1 MKTAVGPFVIV
12 NMKEYNIIC
21 SNKATSRGR
30 AMRCRVEK
38 RASKRFRVGAAAM
51 TPWSPTASP
60 LHVRT
65 ETTVCLIGTVL
76 ITHSRP
82 FQFHPLTSF
91 GACICTWLQRKVATV
106 GPEHRLSVP
115 AGFVSLRFVSYQGTK
130 GAKAWAELSPEARRP
145 FFCLLAPIRNSTQ
158 AIPPNSYSL
167 AVAQSVYSCR
177 QVLFSVET
185 WPLVGRI
192 LSVSL
197 HMHGTGIST

>member
-12 NMKEYNIIC
+12 NMIEYNIIC

-106 GPEHRLSVP
+106 GPEHRLS
-115 AGFVSLRFVSYQGTK
+115 ALFRFVSFRTK
-130 GAKAWAELSPEARRP
+130 GPKGPKLGRNCPPKPKDPFLSPSADSQFYPGYPSGVLSLGAALTALQRYCFRWRP
-145 FFCLLAPIRNSTQ
+145 GRLSDESFPCHST
-158 AIPPNSYSL
+158 
-167 AVAQSVYSCR
+167 CM
-177 QVLFSVET
+177 
-185 WPLVGRI
+185 G
-192 LSVSL
+192 
-197 HMHGTGIST
+197 

>member
-1 MKTAVGPFVIV
+1 
-12 NMKEYNIIC
+12 
-21 SNKATSRGR
+21 
-30 AMRCRVEK
+30 MRCRVEK

-51 TPWSPTASP
+51 TPWSPTASL

-106 GPEHRLSVP
+106 GPEHRLS
-115 AGFVSLRFVSYQGTK
+115 ALFRFVSFRTK
-130 GAKAWAELSPEARRP
+130 GPKGPKLGRNCPPKPKDP

-158 AIPPNSYSL
+158 AIPPNSHSL
-167 AVAQSVYSCR
+167 AVAQSVCSCR
-177 QVLFSVET
+177 WVLFSVET

-197 HMHGTGIST
+197 HMHGTGISS